1 VNTGT
6 FTWEDDQVKRDGM
19 TFAGLMRESTDCV
32 EHALHSDNAVEQM
45 VAMRIVETTE
55 SFHRWE
61 NEHSQLMRGI
71 ADYSALSSQVGA
83 LKKTTLNLIHGKAL
97 FEHLKKKE
105 VRGQQRSQLIQHFYP
120 NRGYTFA
127 MVAAHGSY
135 LRKTCSLLCTSQV
148 GTEVV
153 SDDEFLD
160 PLQHYEELY
169 AQYFD
174 LYCRMSLPEGDS
186 SASEKSLLPLLKHQL
201 NEWRW
206 AILNPRESTPLIR
219 RESQLRQATGDTQRL
234 RSLKWGF
241 IKRRE

>member
-1 VNTGT
+1 M
-6 FTWEDDQVKRDGM
+6 KRDGM

-32 EHALHSDNAVEQM
+32 EHALHSDNDVEQM
-45 VAMRIVETTE
+45 VAMRIVETPD

-61 NEHSQLMRGI
+61 SEHSRLMHGI

-83 LKKTTLNLIHGKAL
+83 LKQTTLNLIHGKAL
-97 FEHLKKKE
+97 FEYLKKKE
-105 VRGQQRSQLIQHFYP
+105 VRGTQRSHLLQHFYP

-135 LRKTCSLLCTSQV
+135 LRKTCSFLCTSQV

-153 SDDEFLD
+153 RDDEFLD
-160 PLQHYEELY
+160 PLKHYEDLY
-169 AQYFD
+169 GEYFD
-174 LYCRMSLPEGDS
+174 LYCRVNLPDDAS

-201 NEWRW
+201 SEWRW
-206 AILNPRESTPLIR
+206 VILNPRESTPLIR
-219 RESQLRQATGDTQRL
+219 RESQLRQASGDTQKL

-241 IKRRE
+241 LKRRD